1 MDTPTTHSLT
11 PGLPEYP
18 VARHFL
24 RILNGVSY
32 TLYRSLYNNIWDQ
45 RGNPQE
51 TMDWSNP
58 EIWIL
63 ERLDGEEQELAM
75 RIWKESN
82 GALNPR
88 YLRGSWY
95 LGAKHDLLIRDS
107 TNILAITEKGQQFL
121 NNSTGPVVAGI
132 DSYEG
137 VLTILR
143 LIAERGPGR
152 RSEFLPDFASFCR
165 TYTNYRSESP
175 IKGALYDR
183 LVNLTDRGYVNRSGQ
198 NYEITDAGLAYLEQY
213 ANLIPGKPD
222 VQSGKPS
229 ELRKL
234 AKDIRLEA
242 RQQLADFLAT
252 MNPFKFEGLINFLLE
267 EMGYTDVETTSPTN
281 DKGVDVV
288 ANIELG
294 ISSVRE
300 VVQVKRHK
308 GNINRR
314 VLDQLRGSLHRFSA
328 VRGTIIT
335 TGGFSKG
342 TADAAFE
349 RGAAPITLID
359 GEKLLDLLIQN
370 EIGITKQVVEY
381 FEFDAESLAEFET
394 KEIDELE
401 GETAVTIKISDK

>member
-1 MDTPTTHSLT
+1 MDATAPRSLT

-24 RILNGVSY
+24 RIINGVSY
-32 TLYRSLYNNIWDQ
+32 TLYRNLYNSIWEQ

-51 TMDWSNP
+51 TVDWSVP

-63 ERLDGEEQELAM
+63 ERLEGDEQNLAL
-75 RIWKESN
+75 RLWRESK
-82 GALNPR
+82 GTINPR
-88 YLRGSWY
+88 YLRGPWY
-95 LGAKHDLLIRDS
+95 LCARHHLLIRDQED
-107 TNILAITEKGQQFL
+107 ILSITPEGEQFL
-121 NNSTGPVVAGI
+121 NAHDGPVVAGI

-137 VLTILR
+137 ILTILR
-143 LIAERGPGR
+143 LVGERGPGR
-152 RSEFLPDFASFCR
+152 RSEFLPDFSAFCR
-165 TYTNYRSESP
+165 THTNYRSESP

-183 LVNLTDRGYVNRSGQ
+183 LINLIDRGFVNRSGQ
-198 NYEITDAGLAYLEQY
+198 IYEISDAGLNYLNQY
-213 ANLIPGKPD
+213 ANLIPGKPELR
-222 VQSGKPS
+222 SGKPS

-234 AKDIRLEA
+234 AKDIRGEA
-242 RQQLADFLAT
+242 RQQLADFLMT
-252 MNPFKFEGLINFLLE
+252 MNPFKFEELIKFLLE
-267 EMGYTDVETTSPTN
+267 EMGYTGVETTSPTN

-314 VLDQLRGSLHRFSA
+314 VLDQLRGSLHRFNA

-342 TADAAFE
+342 TAEAAFE

-359 GEKLLDLLIQN
+359 GDKLLDLLIQN
-370 EIGITKQVVEY
+370 GIGVSRQTVEY
-381 FEFDAESLAEFET
+381 FEFDATSLADFDT
-394 KEIDELE
+394 KEIDKLD
-401 GETAVTIKISDK
+401 GETAVC